1 MEAEDERNS
10 QALAQ
15 ERSKNDAKS
24 QAEPQ
29 TTRVDLERDATVESI
44 FWQWIV
50 C

>member
-1 MEAEDERNS
+1 VEVEGERSS

-24 QAEPQ
+24 PAEPQ
-29 TTRVDLERDATVESI
+29 TTRVDLERVATLKGK